1 MLKAD
6 EPGLSLIPL
15 TQVPAQDIRW
25 CWPERIPRGMVTL
38 IAGYPKSGKSLVA
51 CKIAAT
57 ITNGGNFPHK
67 EGAAR
72 RGHVII
78 INNEDNAQQ
87 ILTPRLIAAGADLK
101 RVHIPNSR
109 STLGSEAFI
118 SALDKE
124 IEKIGH
130 LRLLILDPLTGVVS
144 LSRNNAD
151 QVRNCLSSLNLLAAR
166 RKIAIMAV
174 AHLAK
179 SSHRRSML
187 QVAGSFEW
195 IAACRAALLVAD
207 GPREGEH
214 LLLNLASNLN
224 LRPDG
229 LAFRIKTVNLRIG
242 SSAPA
247 VVWKKKTVTL
257 SAKDVLAT
265 TQTKH
270 STTTSEA
277 VQFLKQTVVKPLSAN
292 EVLKLGQ
299 RAGFSH
305 KELRTARE
313 ALGMKSKRIGGL
325 GAKGQWVWCPL
336 SNRKF

>member
-1 MLKAD
+1 
-6 EPGLSLIPL
+6 
-15 TQVPAQDIRW
+15 
-25 CWPERIPRGMVTL
+25 MVTL

-57 ITNGGNFPHK
+57 ITSAGNFPHQ
-67 EGAAR
+67 EGAAK
-72 RGHVII
+72 RGYVII

-87 ILTPRLIAAGADLK
+87 ILTPRLLAAGADLK
-101 RVHIPNSR
+101 RIHIPNSQ
-109 STLGSEAFI
+109 SALEGEEFI
-118 SALDKE
+118 KALDKE

-130 LRLLILDPLTGVVS
+130 VRLLILDPLTGAVS
-144 LSRNNAD
+144 LRRNSAD
-151 QVRNCLSSLNLLAAR
+151 HVRNFLSALNLLAAR
-166 RKIAIMAV
+166 RKIAIIAV

-179 SSHRRSML
+179 SGHRRSML

-195 IAACRAALLVAD
+195 IAACRVALLVAD

-214 LLLNLASNLN
+214 LLLNLASNLS

-229 LAFRIKTVNLRIG
+229 LAFRIQTVDLKIDQ
-242 SSAPA
+242 SAPA

-257 SAKDVLAT
+257 SAKDVLT
-265 TQTKH
+265 TDQTKH

-277 VQFLKQTVVKPLSAN
+277 SQFLKQTIVQPLSAN

-313 ALGMKSKRIGGL
+313 ALGMKSKRVGGL
-325 GAKGQWVWCPL
+325 GAKGQWVWCP
-336 SNRKF
+336 